1 MIWILGFLVCI
12 ITIILIV
19 RSIIAPH
26 ELDIGVA
33 SKDLLIY
40 KDQLIEVEKDLE
52 KGILNKIE
60 SDAARIEVSRR
71 ILLADK
77 RSKSENTITK
87 NPKIHNLIVRRTL
100 NAYVCLF
107 VHIKMKIDLR
117 HTHFSVRVYM

>member
-12 ITIILIV
+12 VIIILIV

-77 RSKSENTITK
+77 RSKSVDK
-87 NPKIHNLIVRRTL
+87 GV
-100 NAYVCLF
+100 
-107 VHIKMKIDLR
+107 
-117 HTHFSVRVYM
+117 

>member
-12 ITIILIV
+12 VIIILIV

-52 KGILNKIE
+52 KRYFK
-60 SDAARIEVSRR
+60 
-71 ILLADK
+71 
-77 RSKSENTITK
+77 
-87 NPKIHNLIVRRTL
+87 
-100 NAYVCLF
+100 
-107 VHIKMKIDLR
+107 
-117 HTHFSVRVYM
+117 

>member
-12 ITIILIV
+12 VIIILIV

-52 KGILNKIE
+52 KGILNKIFGAQT
-60 SDAARIEVSRR
+60 SS
-71 ILLADK
+71 
-77 RSKSENTITK
+77 
-87 NPKIHNLIVRRTL
+87 LI
-100 NAYVCLF
+100 
-107 VHIKMKIDLR
+107 K
-117 HTHFSVRVYM
+117 